1 MYEIEGTKLTFTEEA
16 VSSIADRALKRETGA
31 RGLRSIIEKVLID
44 NMFDLPSMDD
54 VEEVIVNKEVVKK
67 NGSPLI
73 IYSGNPKKIKSSI
86 S

>member
-1 MYEIEGTKLTFTEEA
+1 
-16 VSSIADRALKRETGA
+16 
-31 RGLRSIIEKVLID
+31 
-44 NMFDLPSMDD
+44 MFDLPSMDD

-67 NGSPLI
+67 NSSPLI

>member
-67 NGSPLI
+67 NSSPLI